1 MKRLSCWMALLLVM
15 LAAVLPA
22 QADMTSEILENFGL
36 TQTEADAF
44 AALVEE
50 KGTALTATDILTLLG
65 SFPDEDMAPE
75 GTLLGNVY
83 TDPNGVTVQVPEGWH
98 VLEERMGMTV
108 MLMGPADETTGFA
121 PTIGV
126 LVLDEPNPE
135 FDTADQTYWD
145 SFYGLFLENY
155 RCVSFEESTYQDTTA
170 HTLTLTYGQPQEAG
184 ILQRQM
190 YFNKNDRAYV
200 ITLTALAK
208 EEAQADA
215 LEVFEEFL
223 AGFLPYEEL
232 GQG

>member
-50 KGTALTATDILTLLG
+50 KGTALTATDILTLLE

-108 MLMGPADETTGFA
+108 MLMGPADETDWALRPTTACWSWTA
-121 PTIGV
+121 PTQ
-126 LVLDEPNPE
+126 E
-135 FDTADQTYWD
+135 FDTAEPDV
-145 SFYGLFLENY
+145 LEQLL
-155 RCVSFEESTYQDTTA
+155 RAFSGQVS
-170 HTLTLTYGQPQEAG
+170 
-184 ILQRQM
+184 LQ
-190 YFNKNDRAYV
+190 
-200 ITLTALAK
+200 
-208 EEAQADA
+208 
-215 LEVFEEFL
+215 
-223 AGFLPYEEL
+223 
-232 GQG
+232 